1 MMERAGA
8 ARSAGASMS
17 HPDTVITP
25 NIMDFDALG
34 RANINGFEAAAQFK
48 NRGDDCHL

>member
-17 HPDTVITP
+17 HPDTAIMP
-25 NIMDFDALG
+25 NIVQFDALG
-34 RANINGFEAAAQFK
+34 RAIINGSEAAAQFE
-48 NRGDDCHL
+48 N